1 MFSSSYFSLIAS
13 FHLITGACLTPML
26 CAQTEVVA
34 EIDQSET
41 SKNYLQQTQVKG
53 LLVIQLANG
62 KFAGTASQMNATVVT
77 KPKTSRSTKFKIGYN
92 QAVGKMM
99 TGANVEVDKF
109 IRVRY
114 ADKLPNDMSIEFS
127 FADKYSP
134 KDGPSAGVVCALMV
148 DSILSGDE
156 IDPGFAATGAMT
168 ATGEVQPVGG
178 VPSKIKGAVRKKCTH
193 VAIPVKNKGSIT
205 DAYILK
211 GIESLYK
218 TQIFTIETFEE
229 ARALAL
235 LNRDENTQNSI
246 KEFSSVMEVLEKNE
260 SYLYNKKVKEKLRN
274 IVKLTPN
281 HLSARLLYLHSVK
294 KQPKSLSLSGS
305 ITGIDNAGS
314 TLSRILD
321 NKSFLTQGGFGDDKL
336 SDLVSE
342 LNRLRPMLDKRTI
355 KYADSY
361 IDVSRFIKRHRAR
374 KTWNDQLR
382 RELNA
387 LATSIHTERNALT
400 NNEDIMEELLDQ

>member
-1 MFSSSYFSLIAS
+1 M
-13 FHLITGACLTPML
+13 
-26 CAQTEVVA
+26 
-34 EIDQSET
+34 
-41 SKNYLQQTQVKG
+41 
-53 LLVIQLANG
+53 
-62 KFAGTASQMNATVVT
+62 
-77 KPKTSRSTKFKIGYN
+77 
-92 QAVGKMM
+92 
-99 TGANVEVDKF
+99 
-109 IRVRY
+109 
-114 ADKLPNDMSIEFS
+114 
-127 FADKYSP
+127 
-134 KDGPSAGVVCALMV
+134 
-148 DSILSGDE
+148 
-156 IDPGFAATGAMT
+156 
-168 ATGEVQPVGG
+168 
-178 VPSKIKGAVRKKCTH
+178 
-193 VAIPVKNKGSIT
+193 
-205 DAYILK
+205 
-211 GIESLYK
+211 
-218 TQIFTIETFEE
+218 
-229 ARALAL
+229 
-235 LNRDENTQNSI
+235 
-246 KEFSSVMEVLEKNE
+246 
-260 SYLYNKKVKEKLRN
+260 
-274 IVKLTPN
+274 
-281 HLSARLLYLHSVK
+281 K